1 MSPSPDR
8 EPIHV
13 PYTTQPAPAGGLP
26 STATRRI
33 RLAENALQQRVEFE
47 ALVARIS
54 GLFSS
59 LRPDQVDWGIHEA
72 LRQMGEFLEVDH
84 CHVCQVYANGALLD
98 HTHSWSFDGVESP
111 WHGIRA
117 MSWQEVLPTVSAR
130 LLRLDGLAVYSVH
143 QMGPE
148 AQTDQQTFYVQG
160 IGSVIFVP
168 MAMLGKCTGFIS
180 LDCVG
185 REMQWTDDSIAL
197 LRIVAAI
204 IADGLERKRTDEA
217 LRQENEFSNAL
228 FNATGALFMVLN
240 REGRIVRFNKAAE
253 EASGYSLEEVH
264 GRFPWEDLVP
274 REERVAERKRFMRM
288 VAGAP
293 PSQAEGGFLTKEGQ
307 RRIISW
313 SYAALHG
320 PDQSV
325 DYVIMSGIDVTVA
338 KHLEADILSV
348 AEGEQSRIGH
358 DLHDGLGQHLTGVEF
373 MAQVIV
379 QRLEAAGRPE
389 ARDMEEITRLIRE
402 AIAQTRDLA
411 RGLSPVVLQ
420 KKGLPVALTDLAE
433 SISARM
439 QVHCTCEVS
448 MPPPIVD
455 YNTSIHLYRIAQ
467 EAAANAV
474 KHGKATAVA
483 ISLEEHHNRLKLT
496 IADNGSGLPD
506 NHGVGQGMG
515 LRVMTYRAGIIGAT
529 LDMYSTPGQGVT
541 IQCTL
546 VQTDAAEP
554 ATPTLLL

>member
-1 MSPSPDR
+1 MSPTPER

-13 PYTTQPAPAGGLP
+13 PYKNPAAAAGNLP

-33 RLAENALQQRVEFE
+33 RIAETALQQRMEFE

-84 CHVCQVYANGALLD
+84 CHACQVYANGDLLD
-98 HTHSWSFDGVESP
+98 HTHSWSFDGVEAP
-111 WHGIRA
+111 WNGIRGLN
-117 MSWQEVLPTVSAR
+117 WQEVLPSVSSR
-130 LLRLDGLAVYSVH
+130 LLRLDGMAVYSVH

-148 AQTDQQTFYVQG
+148 AQTDQQTFYAQG

-185 REMQWTDDSIAL
+185 REMQWTEDSIAL

-217 LRQENEFSNAL
+217 LRKENEFSNAL

-253 EASGYSLEEVH
+253 EASGYALAEVQD
-264 GRFPWEDLVP
+264 RFPWEDLVP

-293 PSQAEGGFLTKEGQ
+293 PTQAEGGFLTKEGQ

-483 ISLEEHHNRLKLT
+483 ITLEEHHNRLKLT

-529 LDMYSTPGQGVT
+529 LDMYSTPGQGVM
-541 IQCTL
+541 IQCSL
-546 VQTDAAEP
+546 AQSDPQEQ
-554 ATPTLLL
+554 PTERLLL